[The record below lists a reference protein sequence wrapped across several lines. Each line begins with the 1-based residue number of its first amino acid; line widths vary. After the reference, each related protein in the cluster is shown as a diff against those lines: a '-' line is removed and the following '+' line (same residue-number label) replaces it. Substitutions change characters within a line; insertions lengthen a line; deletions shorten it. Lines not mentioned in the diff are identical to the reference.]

1 MPCPWSRR
9 CNAPANNGL
18 TPTDALPSPTSAPDV
33 EDWKTV
39 RRYHLRKMR
48 KQVRSV
54 VLFMALMEALRVG
67 PIQLVYAGKQGYPEP
82 GPEDFG
88 IAYTVG
94 YLFSWLYLCAF
105 MIVYVPLFSWWV
117 PNSSSDSEKPS
128 ILAKVAQVLKDFNML
143 LLPFTIGLCL
153 VQHLYY
159 TACAFIY
166 VDSRQVGSR
175 KFPANTRK
183 NWLVRFL
190 FLVGIAISTS
200 TGYGA
205 FQILSRMDL
214 AHVKPIEYAVVVIP
228 FQINFGVFLGTIM
241 QFRMERRRARKQ

>member
-1 MPCPWSRR
+1 
-9 CNAPANNGL
+9 
-18 TPTDALPSPTSAPDV
+18 
-33 EDWKTV
+33 
-39 RRYHLRKMR
+39 
-48 KQVRSV
+48 
-54 VLFMALMEALRVG
+54 
-67 PIQLVYAGKQGYPEP
+67 
-82 GPEDFG
+82 
-88 IAYTVG
+88 
-94 YLFSWLYLCAF
+94 
-105 MIVYVPLFSWWV
+105 
-117 PNSSSDSEKPS
+117 
-128 ILAKVAQVLKDFNML
+128 ML

-159 TACAFIY
+159 TVCAFIY

-200 TGYGA
+200 SGYGA
-205 FQILSRMDL
+205 FQILARMDL

-241 QFRMERRRARKQ
+241 QFRMEKRIARKQAIKLEAAKNEQATVDEKQALLDV